1 MKYLNNIIQEYK
13 IFWRTLIEWIF
24 LTLTKFSHQLFICS
38 PRDDFPHSKTFHSP
52 KSIYAGVMLKLA
64 NCSIFVRVFNIFFF
78 FCYFHKQ
85 FSYIGL
91 QKNIF
96 IIISATELW
105 KKFKIYSY
113 TWAFKPNRSEVVE
126 FFFVEWKIKIK
137 IKKIFWKIFSENS
150 IIVYFCGKSM

>member
-24 LTLTKFSHQLFICS
+24 LTLTRFSHQLFICS

-64 NCSIFVRVFNIFFF
+64 NCSIFVRVFNIFFSSVIF
-78 FCYFHKQ
+78 INSFLISVYKKI
-85 FSYIGL
+85 FSSLSVQLNYEKSSRFTVTLGL
-91 QKNIF
+91 SNRIEVKLWNIF
-96 IIISATELW
+96 FA
-105 KKFKIYSY
+105 
-113 TWAFKPNRSEVVE
+113 
-126 FFFVEWKIKIK
+126 EWKIKIK
-137 IKKIFWKIFSENS
+137 KLFWKIFSENS